1 MNVLKNLKP
10 EKVFAFFEEISAIP
24 RGSGHNDK
32 IKEYCENF
40 AKQRNFEYV
49 SDEAGNVVIYK
60 DASKDSQSTPLDFP
74 EK

>member
-1 MNVLKNLKP
+1 MSVLKNINP

-40 AKQRNFEYV
+40 NNGSSAIR
-49 SDEAGNVVIYK
+49 GI
-60 DASKDSQSTPLDFP
+60 
-74 EK
+74 